1 MADTPALVTVEA
13 ANTANDLAAPRFGAT
28 SVFATMALD
37 EVIPAFFG
45 AALECGGLDAY
56 TVVARTTASDSIAK
70 LRIPVFM
77 NVSCLNQ

>member
-1 MADTPALVTVEA
+1 
-13 ANTANDLAAPRFGAT
+13 
-28 SVFATMALD
+28 MALD